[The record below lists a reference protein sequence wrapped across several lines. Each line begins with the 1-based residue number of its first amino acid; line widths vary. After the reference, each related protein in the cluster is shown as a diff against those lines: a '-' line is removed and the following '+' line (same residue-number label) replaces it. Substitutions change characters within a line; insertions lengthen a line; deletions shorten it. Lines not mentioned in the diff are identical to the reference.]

1 MIYSETI
8 IIAIFYIL
16 DIVVL
21 IIEIVSTIDVIL
33 IIEFVSTIVV
43 LAAEIVSAE
52 DTLIIFKDIII
63 VFTVRFVFAEVLFVS
78 ILFVN
83 IKTN

>member
-1 MIYSETI
+1 MVYREAI

-21 IIEIVSTIDVIL
+21 IIEIVSTIDIEL
-33 IIEFVSTIVV
+33 IVEFVFAIVV
-43 LAAEIVSAE
+43 LIAGIVFIK
-52 DTLIIFKDIII
+52 DILIIFKSVVVVLI
-63 VFTVRFVFAEVLFVS
+63 VKFVLAEV
-78 ILFVN
+78 LFVN